1 MIVYEKR
8 IGNAIMRIDDCVC
21 RNVTREEGKA
31 IVRRLGARIQ
41 TAVVNDLIK
50 QGRYDLLEGGTN
62 G

>member
-21 RNVTREEGKA
+21 RNVSREEGQEV
-31 IVRRLGARIQ
+31 IRRLGARIQ